1 MITVGKTDHV
11 NLTGWPAVSVLL
23 ALMTTRVLTILVISS
38 PIAWLINHVFAAS
51 AIRAIFGADHFSYWR
66 CVGLF
71 AIWHSARVR
80 IKISGLAQIKM
91 EGDL

>member
-1 MITVGKTDHV
+1 MTIVGKTDHV
-11 NLTGWPAVSVLL
+11 NLTGWPVASVLL

-38 PIAWLINHVFAAS
+38 PIVWLINRVFAAGT
-51 AIRAIFGADHFSYWR
+51 ICAIFGADHFSYWR

-71 AIWHSARVR
+71 AIWHAARVR
-80 IKISGLAQIKM
+80 IKISGPAQIKM